1 MCVWVLDHLYESKM
15 ERGFIT
21 GRRKEVSTLDYET
34 HTHGSETRT
43 AETFNMATS
52 SSWPKELGNGAFAK
66 QVG

>member
-1 MCVWVLDHLYESKM
+1 M